1 MDPLSLLL
9 FVILIFLSM
18 FFSASETA
26 FTSVP
31 MHKASV
37 FLKEKKSWAKS
48 LYKLKLKPER
58 VLIAILIWNN
68 IVNIFA
74 ASLAT
79 VIAMDIAA
87 KVQFDQTLVISIA
100 TAVVTILVLLF
111 WEIFPKTL
119 ATRHA
124 ERISLS
130 IAPIYT
136 VLIKILF
143 PLIFVLE
150 RMMKG
155 LTKKERKNLISE
167 SDLEAFIE
175 LSKQAGMNLW

>member
-87 KVQFDQTLVISIA
+87 KVQFCSEKFSRKPLQRVMQREYRW
-100 TAVVTILVLLF
+100 VLL
-111 WEIFPKTL
+111 
-119 ATRHA
+119 
-124 ERISLS
+124 
-130 IAPIYT
+130 
-136 VLIKILF
+136 LF
-143 PLIFVLE
+143 I
-150 RMMKG
+150 RY
-155 LTKKERKNLISE
+155 
-167 SDLEAFIE
+167 
-175 LSKQAGMNLW
+175 W